1 MQKRGKKLHK
11 QGDTIHLIVEEDQAG
26 GRLDAVLG
34 SLVDQVSRSYVAKLI
49 ESGAVRINDQSEQSK
64 KYKVKQGD
72 RIQLMLPEAE
82 NLSVQAESI
91 PLDIVYEDKD
101 VLVINKPKGMVVH
114 PAAGNNSGTL
124 VNAILYHCKDL
135 SSINGVI
142 RPGIV
147 HRIDKDT
154 TGLIMVAKNDA
165 SHQSLAEQL
174 KAHTITR
181 AYHAIVLDNL
191 KLDQGTVRAPIGR
204 DPSNRLRMAVTDQNS
219 RDAVT
224 HYTVLERFGKFTYLE
239 ARLETGRTHQ
249 IRVHMAYLHHPLLG
263 DQVYGPKKPILGVS
277 TQMLHAKIL
286 GFQHPTTGK
295 HLEFD
300 SPLPEEFAQVLSRLR
315 ERI

>member
-1 MQKRGKKLHK
+1 MHK

-286 GFQHPTTGK
+286 GFQHPATGK

>member
-1 MQKRGKKLHK
+1 MHK

-49 ESGAVRINDQSEQSK
+49 ESGAVRINDQWEQSK
-64 KYKVKQGD
+64 KFKVKQGD

-82 NLSVQAESI
+82 SLSVQAEPI

-154 TGLIMVAKNDA
+154 TGLIMVAKNDS
-165 SHQSLAEQL
+165 SHHSLAEQL

-295 HLEFD
+295 LLEFD

>member
-1 MQKRGKKLHK
+1 MHK

>member
-1 MQKRGKKLHK
+1 MHK
-11 QGDTIHLIVEEDQAG
+11 QGDTIHLVVEEDQAG

-49 ESGAVRINDQSEQSK
+49 EGGAVSINEQLEQSK

-82 NLSVQAESI
+82 PLSVQAEPI

-101 VLVINKPKGMVVH
+101 VLVINKGKGMVVH

-124 VNAILYHCKDL
+124 VNAILHHCTDL

-154 TGLIMVAKNDA
+154 TGLIMVAKNDF

-191 KLDQGTVRAPIGR
+191 KSDQGTVRAPIGR

-224 HYTVLERFGKFTYLE
+224 HYSVLERFGQFTYLE

-300 SPLPEEFAQVLSRLR
+300 SPLPEEFSQVLSRLR
-315 ERI
+315 GRI